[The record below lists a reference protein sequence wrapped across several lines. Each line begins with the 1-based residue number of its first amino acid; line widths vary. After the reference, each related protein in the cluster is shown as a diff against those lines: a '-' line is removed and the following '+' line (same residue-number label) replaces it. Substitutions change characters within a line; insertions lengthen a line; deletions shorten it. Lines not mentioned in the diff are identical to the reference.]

1 MENHNKMKKLFLFL
15 AFVCSMQMM
24 ALNIVVENRS
34 GAEVVKD
41 VAVVGKGVY
50 EGENLVLLDKEG
62 NLLATEA
69 LSNIKRITFSVS
81 GPTTDIENSNSNTI
95 LVYPN
100 PTKGLLMIQGIE
112 AQALRVYDLQG
123 RLLIQE
129 EGTQVNVN
137 NLTNGTY
144 LLQVGTQVVRFIKK

>member
-1 MENHNKMKKLFLFL
+1 
-15 AFVCSMQMM
+15 
-24 ALNIVVENRS
+24 
-34 GAEVVKD
+34 
-41 VAVVGKGVY
+41 
-50 EGENLVLLDKEG
+50 
-62 NLLATEA
+62 
-69 LSNIKRITFSVS
+69 
-81 GPTTDIENSNSNTI
+81 
-95 LVYPN
+95 
-100 PTKGLLMIQGIE
+100 MIQGIE